1 MLNANQLRNQVAR
14 AMMTALKV
22 TLALTGS
29 VSIHVRCLIPVHPMQ
44 SARLQITGLC
54 VIVQV
59 VLLETLLLIATK
71 FHFNLSAQQILNV
84 LEISLASVSV
94 ARTHVW

>member
-1 MLNANQLRNQVAR
+1 
-14 AMMTALKV
+14 
-22 TLALTGS
+22 
-29 VSIHVRCLIPVHPMQ
+29 MQ

-71 FHFNLSAQQILNV
+71 FHLSLSANQILNA